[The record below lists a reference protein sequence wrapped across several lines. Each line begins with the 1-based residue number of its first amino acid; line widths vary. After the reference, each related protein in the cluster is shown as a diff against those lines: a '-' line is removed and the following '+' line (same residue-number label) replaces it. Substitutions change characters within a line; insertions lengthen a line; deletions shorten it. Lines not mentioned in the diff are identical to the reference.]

1 MDSTPMIIICP
12 LSKKIVVTLNF
23 PKFNIF
29 YQFVNLKYNSAKS
42 KAMIMV
48 LILKVFDNS
57 VEKPISLEKNV
68 LRECG

>member
-1 MDSTPMIIICP
+1 MDSTPMIIICT
-12 LSKKIVVTLNF
+12 LSKMIVVTLNF
-23 PKFNIF
+23 LKFNIF

-42 KAMIMV
+42 KAIILV
-48 LILKVFDNS
+48 AILIVFDNL